1 MQFQVSATANF
12 PVPTAAFGQRA
23 NRTIPAQVT
32 AKAGKSAWIIKPEIS
47 QIVLLRLY
55 ISWNEMKVAGSLHI
69 SGADRNPL
77 FVILLSAPADHL
89 EVDCE
94 EMEVFLGD
102 RGLHTANNSQGG
114 FYSVTALYHL

>member
-1 MQFQVSATANF
+1 MQFQTAQLRP
-12 PVPTAAFGQRA
+12 PVGGPGIQTRA
-23 NRTIPAQVT
+23 IRTQPAQVS
-32 AKAGKSAWIIKPEIS
+32 AKSGKSAWIIKPDIE

-55 ISWNEMKVAGSLHI
+55 ISWNEIKVAGSLHI
-69 SGADRNPL
+69 SGADHEPL
-77 FVILLSAPADHL
+77 FVILQSAPADHL